1 MYFDEFDFEDEVLD
15 ALDAMRFEKCTPIQE
30 QTLQPLMDGRDL
42 IGVAQTGTGK
52 TAAYLLP
59 VLNRLCRG
67 GYPEDAINCVV
78 MAPTREL
85 AQQID
90 RQLEGFTYFM
100 NVSSVAVYGGN
111 DGQRYEQELRG
122 MSKGADIIVAT
133 PGRLISHINLGNI
146 DLSKV
151 SFFILDEADRMLD
164 MGFYSDIM
172 TIAKQLPKERQ
183 TMLFSAT
190 MPEEIRRLA
199 SEILNDPLQITLAL
213 AKPAEGITQQAYVCY
228 EGQKMGIINKIFD
241 TESSERVILFAS
253 RKTKV
258 KEIARAIRKHGFNV
272 GEMHSDLTQSERD
285 EIMFQYKSRKIDM
298 IVATDILARG
308 IDIDDIRIVINY
320 DVPRDCDDYIHRIG
334 RTARAGSKGRAITFV
349 SEEDQEFFR
358 RIEAFIEQ
366 EVPKLEVP
374 EELGEAPAYEPKK
387 KKAGARK
394 PAGKRGRGGKKNTNA
409 KAKGKGGGN
418 KEVNNEGKSES
429 KKESRGR
436 NRRRGD
442 KKREVAVDTNQATVV
457 TVAST
462 TPQPADA
469 PTVKSGEEKKKRRN
483 NRRYRRPKKTDKPNG
498 QPKGE

>member
-30 QTLQPLMDGRDL
+30 QTLQPLMDGHDL

-59 VLNRLCRG
+59 VLNKLCRG
-67 GYPEDAINCVV
+67 GYPEDAINCII

-100 NVSSVAVYGGN
+100 QVSSVAVYGGN

-122 MSKGADIIVAT
+122 MAKGADIIVAT

-164 MGFYSDIM
+164 MGFYNDIM
-172 TIAKQLPKERQ
+172 TIAKQMPKERQ

-199 SEILNDPLQITLAL
+199 GEILNNPTQITLAL
-213 AKPAEGITQQAYVCY
+213 AKPAEGITQQAFVCH
-228 EGQKMGIINKIFD
+228 EAQKMGIVSHIFES
-241 TESSERVILFAS
+241 ESSERVILFAS
-253 RKTKV
+253 RKSKV
-258 KEIARAIRKHGFNV
+258 KEIAIALKRRGFNV
-272 GEMHSDLTQSERD
+272 GEMHSDLSQSERD

-349 SEEDQEFFR
+349 SEEDQEFFK
-358 RIEAFIEQ
+358 RIEDFIEQ
-366 EVPKLEVP
+366 DVAKMDIPTSLGAAPEYAPEKHKASGKGGKSARGRKASRNSSKGGNSKRHSSANRRKKEIKETPRPKTEI
-374 EELGEAPAYEPKK
+374 EANENKTAVNKTDAQPSA
-387 KKAGARK
+387 ANG
-394 PAGKRGRGGKKNTNA
+394 GKRG
-409 KAKGKGGGN
+409 
-418 KEVNNEGKSES
+418 
-429 KKESRGR
+429 GR
-436 NRRRGD
+436 H
-442 KKREVAVDTNQATVV
+442 
-457 TVAST
+457 
-462 TPQPADA
+462 
-469 PTVKSGEEKKKRRN
+469 
-483 NRRYRRPKKTDKPNG
+483 RYRHPRKHINKNSKTD
-498 QPKGE
+498 

>member
-1 MYFDEFDFEDEVLD
+1 MYFTDFDFEDEVLD

-30 QTLQPLMDGRDL
+30 QTLQPLMEGRDL

-59 VLNRLCRG
+59 VLNKLCQG
-67 GYPEDAINCVV
+67 GYPEDSINCII
-78 MAPTREL
+78 MSPTREL

-190 MPEEIRRLA
+190 MPEEIRKLA
-199 SEILNDPLQITLAL
+199 SDILTDPLQITLAL
-213 AKPAEGITQQAYVCY
+213 AKPADGITQQAYICH
-228 EGQKMGIINKIFD
+228 EGQKLGILNSIFD
-241 TESSERVILFAS
+241 NESSERVILFAS

-258 KEIARAIRKHGFNV
+258 KEISHTLKKHGFNV
-272 GEMHSDLTQSERD
+272 GEMHSDLSQSERD

-334 RTARAGSKGRAITFV
+334 RTARAGTKGRAITLV
-349 SEEDQEFFR
+349 NVEDQEYFK
-358 RIEAFIEQ
+358 RIEDFIEQ
-366 EVPKLEVP
+366 DVPKMEMP
-374 EELGEAPAYEPKK
+374 AKLGEAPAYEPK
-387 KKAGARK
+387 
-394 PAGKRGRGGKKNTNA
+394 GKRKDGKGSKRGSKEKRDGNNRKRGGNRR
-409 KAKGKGGGN
+409 GN
-418 KEVNNEGKSES
+418 KSAGSEKPKSANS
-429 KKESRGR
+429 
-436 NRRRGD
+436 D
-442 KKREVAVDTNQATVV
+442 KPKTTKPVEAA
-457 TVAST
+457 T
-462 TPQPADA
+462 TPQDNVA
-469 PTVKSGEEKKKRRN
+469 KQQGEKPKRRRPHHRNKRRN
-483 NRRYRRPKKTDKPNG
+483 SAKGGDAAAQQQQTDNK
-498 QPKGE
+498 

>member
-30 QTLQPLMDGRDL
+30 QTLQPLMEGRDL

-67 GYPEDAINCVV
+67 EYPEDAINCII

-122 MSKGADIIVAT
+122 MAKGADIIVAT
-133 PGRLISHINLGNI
+133 PGRLISHITLGNI
-146 DLSKV
+146 DLSRV

-164 MGFYSDIM
+164 MGFYNDIM

-190 MPEEIRRLA
+190 MPAEIRKLA
-199 SEILNDPLQITLAL
+199 SDLLTDPLQVTLAL
-213 AKPAEGITQQAYVCY
+213 AKPADGITQQAYICH
-228 EGQKMGIINKIFD
+228 EGQKLGIINSIFD
-241 TESSERVILFAS
+241 KESSERVILFAS

-258 KEIARAIRKHGFNV
+258 KEIARTIRKHGFNV
-272 GEMHSDLTQSERD
+272 GEMHSDLTQAERD

-334 RTARAGSKGRAITFV
+334 RTARAGTKGRAITFV
-349 SEEDQEFFR
+349 SQEDQEFFK
-358 RIEAFIEQ
+358 RIEEFIEQ
-366 EVPKLEVP
+366 DVPKMEVPA
-374 EELGEAPAYEPKK
+374 ELGEAPAYEPKK
-387 KKAGARK
+387 KEKKGGSK
-394 PAGKRGRGGKKNTNA
+394 GRGGKGRN
-409 KAKGKGGGN
+409 GKGAKKQTGN
-418 KEVNNEGKSES
+418 DAQNG
-429 KKESRGR
+429 GR
-436 NRRRGD
+436 NRRGNGG
-442 KKREVAVDTNQATVV
+442 KNNKTEKTQAV
-457 TVAST
+457 
-462 TPQPADA
+462 TPQQPQAEN
-469 PTVKSGEEKKKRRN
+469 SGNGEAKKKN
-483 NRRYRRPKKTDKPNG
+483 NRRRHYRRPKKNNEGGVNK
-498 QPKGE
+498 E

>member
-30 QTLQPLMDGRDL
+30 QTLRPLMDGHDL

-59 VLNRLCRG
+59 VLNKLCRG
-67 GYPEDAINCVV
+67 GYPEDAINCII

-100 NVSSVAVYGGN
+100 QVSSVAVYGGN

-122 MSKGADIIVAT
+122 MAKGADIIVAT

-164 MGFYSDIM
+164 MGFYNDIM

-199 SEILNDPLQITLAL
+199 REILNNPVQITLAL
-213 AKPAEGITQQAYVCY
+213 AKPAEGITQQAFVCH
-228 EGQKMGIINKIFD
+228 EAQKMGIVSHIFES
-241 TESSERVILFAS
+241 ESSERVILFAS
-253 RKTKV
+253 RKSKV
-258 KEIARAIRKHGFNV
+258 KEIAIALKRRGFNV
-272 GEMHSDLTQSERD
+272 GEMHSDLSQSERD

-349 SEEDQEFFR
+349 SEEEQEFFK
-358 RIEAFIEQ
+358 RIEDFIEQ
-366 EVPKLEVP
+366 DVAKMDIPAALGSAP
-374 EELGEAPAYEPKK
+374 EYAPEKH
-387 KKAGARK
+387 KASVK
-394 PAGKRGRGGKKNTNA
+394 GKKS
-409 KAKGKGGGN
+409 AKGRNSSRNSSKGGSSKRRCGANRRN
-418 KEVNNEGKSES
+418 KEVKEMPSPKTGFEAGKNEAAAGEGAQQSDANGR
-429 KKESRGR
+429 KK
-436 NRRRGD
+436 
-442 KKREVAVDTNQATVV
+442 
-457 TVAST
+457 
-462 TPQPADA
+462 
-469 PTVKSGEEKKKRRN
+469 RN
-483 NRRYRRPKKTDKPNG
+483 NRRYRRPRKNFNQNDKTD
-498 QPKGE
+498 

>member
-1 MYFDEFDFEDEVLD
+1 MYFTDFDFEDEVLD

-59 VLNRLCRG
+59 VLNRLCQG
-67 GYPEDAINCVV
+67 GYPEDSINCVI

-122 MSKGADIIVAT
+122 MAKGADIIVAT

-164 MGFYSDIM
+164 MGFCNDIM

-190 MPEEIRRLA
+190 MPEEIRKLA
-199 SEILNDPLQITLAL
+199 RDILTDPLQITLAL
-213 AKPAEGITQQAYVCY
+213 AKPADGITQQAYICH
-228 EGQKMGIINKIFD
+228 EGQKLGILNSIFD
-241 TESSERVILFAS
+241 NESSERVILFAS

-258 KEIARAIRKHGFNV
+258 KEISHTLKKHGFNV
-272 GEMHSDLTQSERD
+272 GEMHSDLSQSERD

-334 RTARAGSKGRAITFV
+334 RTARAGTKGRAITLV
-349 SEEDQEFFR
+349 NVEDQEYFK
-358 RIEAFIEQ
+358 RIEDFIEQ
-366 EVPKLEVP
+366 DVPKMEVPSA
-374 EELGEAPAYEPKK
+374 LGEAPAYEPKSK
-387 KKAGARK
+387 QKG
-394 PAGKRGRGGKKNTNA
+394 GRNGR
-409 KAKGKGGGN
+409 GGN
-418 KEVNNEGKSES
+418 KEK
-429 KKESRGR
+429 
-436 NRRRGD
+436 
-442 KKREVAVDTNQATVV
+442 Q
-457 TVAST
+457 
-462 TPQPADA
+462 
-469 PTVKSGEEKKKRRN
+469 SGN
-483 NRRYRRPKKTDKPNG
+483 NRRKNNRKRGGNKPSGGEKPKAATPTAKSEKPKDAAPVATQQEGTPKQQSEKPKRRRPHHRRRKPSNA
-498 QPKGE
+498 KGGKGAAPVTENK

>member
-15 ALDAMRFEKCTPIQE
+15 ALDSMNFVKCTPIQE
-30 QTLQPLMDGRDL
+30 QTLEPLMAGRDL

-59 VLNRLCRG
+59 VLNRLCSG
-67 GYPEDAINCVV
+67 EYPEDAINCII

-100 NVSSVAVYGGN
+100 QVSSVAVYGGN

-133 PGRLISHINLGNI
+133 PGRLISHINLGNV

-164 MGFYSDIM
+164 MGFCNDIM

-199 SEILNDPLQITLAL
+199 KEILNDPVQITLAL

-258 KEIARAIRKHGFNV
+258 KEIARALRKHGFNV
-272 GEMHSDLTQSERD
+272 GEMHSDLSQSERD

-308 IDIDDIRIVINY
+308 IDIDDIRIVINF

-349 SEEDQEFFR
+349 SEDDQEFFG
-358 RIEAFIEQ
+358 RIEEFIEQ
-366 EVPKLEVP
+366 SVTKMEVPS
-374 EELGEAPAYEPKK
+374 ELGDTPAYEPKK
-387 KKAGARK
+387 RK
-394 PAGKRGRGGKKNTNA
+394 EKPRQGRGRG
-409 KAKGKGGGN
+409 KGKGEKRKNSGSNTGGEKRDNSEGRKSNTRRRKASSAPKEPKEKPVVSVESPKQPNETTQDAN
-418 KEVNNEGKSES
+418 KE
-429 KKESRGR
+429 
-436 NRRRGD
+436 
-442 KKREVAVDTNQATVV
+442 
-457 TVAST
+457 
-462 TPQPADA
+462 
-469 PTVKSGEEKKKRRN
+469 KKRRN
-483 NRRYRRPKKTDKPNG
+483 NRRRYRKPQKKENGNAQETPK
-498 QPKGE
+498 E

>member
-30 QTLQPLMDGRDL
+30 QTLQPLMEGRDL

-67 GYPEDAINCVV
+67 EYPEDAINCII

-122 MSKGADIIVAT
+122 MAKGADIIVAT
-133 PGRLISHINLGNI
+133 PGRLISHITLGNI
-146 DLSKV
+146 DLSRV

-164 MGFYSDIM
+164 MGFYNDIM

-190 MPEEIRRLA
+190 MPAEIRKLA
-199 SEILNDPLQITLAL
+199 SDLLTDPLQVTLAL
-213 AKPAEGITQQAYVCY
+213 AKPADGITQQAYICH
-228 EGQKMGIINKIFD
+228 EGQKLGIINSIFD
-241 TESSERVILFAS
+241 KESSERVILFAS

-258 KEIARAIRKHGFNV
+258 KEIARTIRKHGFNV
-272 GEMHSDLTQSERD
+272 GEMHSDLTQAERD
-285 EIMFQYKSRKIDM
+285 EIMFQYKSRKIDL

-334 RTARAGSKGRAITFV
+334 RTARAGTKGRAITFV
-349 SEEDQEFFR
+349 SQEDQEFFK
-358 RIEAFIEQ
+358 RIEDFIEQ
-366 EVPKLEVP
+366 DVPKMEVPA
-374 EELGEAPAYEPKK
+374 ELGEAPAYEPKK
-387 KKAGARK
+387 KEKKGGSK
-394 PAGKRGRGGKKNTNA
+394 GRGGKGRN
-409 KAKGKGGGN
+409 GKGAKKQTGN
-418 KEVNNEGKSES
+418 DAQKG
-429 KKESRGR
+429 GR
-436 NRRRGD
+436 NRRGNGG
-442 KKREVAVDTNQATVV
+442 KNNKTEKTPAV
-457 TVAST
+457 
-462 TPQPADA
+462 TPQQPQAEN
-469 PTVKSGEEKKKRRN
+469 SGNGEAKKKN
-483 NRRYRRPKKTDKPNG
+483 NRRRHYRRPKKNNEGGANK
-498 QPKGE
+498 E

>member
-1 MYFDEFDFEDEVLD
+1 MYFTDFDLEDEILD
-15 ALDAMRFEKCTPIQE
+15 ALDAMRFEECTPIQE
-30 QTLQPLMDGRDL
+30 QTIQPLLDGRDL

-59 VLNRLCRG
+59 VLNKLCQG
-67 GYPEDAINCVV
+67 GYPEDAINCVI

-100 NVSSVAVYGGN
+100 PVSGVAVYGGN

-122 MSKGADIIVAT
+122 MAKGTDIIVAT

-164 MGFYSDIM
+164 MGFYNDIM
-172 TIAKQLPKERQ
+172 TIAKQLPKNRQ

-199 SEILNDPLQITLAL
+199 SNILTDPLQVTLAL
-213 AKPAEGITQQAYVCY
+213 AKPADGITQQAYICH
-228 EGQKMGIINKIFD
+228 EGQKPGIIKNIFKN
-241 TESSERVILFAS
+241 ESSDRVILFAS

-258 KEIARAIRKHGFNV
+258 KEISLMLKKQGFNV
-272 GEMHSDLTQSERD
+272 GEMHSDLSQSERD
-285 EIMFQYKSRKIDM
+285 EIMYRYKSHKIEI

-334 RTARAGSKGRAITFV
+334 RTARAGTTGRAITFV
-349 SEEDQEFFR
+349 SEEDQPFFKQ
-358 RIEAFIEQ
+358 IEDFIEQ
-366 EVPKLEVP
+366 DVPKIAVP

-387 KKAGARK
+387 EKEKKGVGRNKQKKNNNGK
-394 PAGKRGRGGKKNTNA
+394 PYAKRG
-409 KAKGKGGGN
+409 KGKPQKPQNKGKQSAEKQQAEGN
-418 KEVNNEGKSES
+418 DEKQKPKS
-429 KKESRGR
+429 
-436 NRRRGD
+436 NHRRR
-442 KKREVAVDTNQATVV
+442 
-457 TVAST
+457 
-462 TPQPADA
+462 
-469 PTVKSGEEKKKRRN
+469 
-483 NRRYRRPKKTDKPNG
+483 YHRPKKQNG
-498 QPKGE
+498 ENKKTE

>member
-30 QTLQPLMDGRDL
+30 QTLQPLMEGRDL

-59 VLNRLCRG
+59 VLNKLCRG

-285 EIMFQYKSRKIDM
+285 EIMFQYKTRKIDM

-349 SEEDQEFFR
+349 SEEDQEFFG

-374 EELGEAPAYEPKK
+374 AELGEAPVYEPK

-394 PAGKRGRGGKKNTNA
+394 PAGKRGRGGKKNSNA
-409 KAKGKGGGN
+409 KAKGKSDG
-418 KEVNNEGKSES
+418 NNEDQGES
-429 KKESRGR
+429 KKGTRSR
-436 NRRRGD
+436 NRRRGESKSPKAVALQAPPAAD
-442 KKREVAVDTNQATVV
+442 KP
-457 TVAST
+457 T

-469 PTVKSGEEKKKRRN
+469 PIVKSGEEKKKRRN
-483 NRRYRRPKKTDKPNG
+483 NRRYRRPKKTDKPDG

>member
-15 ALDAMRFEKCTPIQE
+15 ALDSMNFVKCTPIQE
-30 QTLQPLMDGRDL
+30 QTLEPLMKGRDL

-67 GYPEDAINCVV
+67 EYPEDAINCII

-100 NVSSVAVYGGN
+100 QVSSVAVYGGN

-122 MSKGADIIVAT
+122 MAKGADIIVAT
-133 PGRLISHINLGNI
+133 PGRLISHINLGNV

-164 MGFYSDIM
+164 MGFCNDIM

-199 SEILNDPLQITLAL
+199 KEILNDPVQITLAL
-213 AKPAEGITQQAYVCY
+213 AKPAEGITQQAYVCH
-228 EGQKMGIINKIFD
+228 EGQKMGIINKIFE

-272 GEMHSDLTQSERD
+272 GEMHSDLSQSERD
-285 EIMFQYKSRKIDM
+285 EIMYQYKSRKIDM

-308 IDIDDIRIVINY
+308 IDIDDIRIVINF

-349 SEEDQEFFR
+349 SEEDQEFFG
-358 RIEAFIEQ
+358 RIEDFIEQ
-366 EVPKLEVP
+366 SVTKMEVPA
-374 EELGEAPAYEPKK
+374 ELGEAPAYDPKK
-387 KKAGARK
+387 KKQKKGARK
-394 PAGKRGRGGKKNTNA
+394 GRGRGGKKRPANSNT
-409 KAKGKGGGN
+409 GGD
-418 KEVNNEGKSES
+418 
-429 KKESRGR
+429 KKESNEGR
-436 NRRRGD
+436 KRNNRRR
-442 KKREVAVDTNQATVV
+442 KPSAAPKETKEKPLEPKENATQ
-457 TVAST
+457 SNE
-462 TPQPADA
+462 TPQEGN
-469 PTVKSGEEKKKRRN
+469 KEKKKRN
-483 NRRYRRPKKTDKPNG
+483 NRRRYRKPHKKEGGNAQETTK
-498 QPKGE
+498 E

>member
-1 MYFDEFDFEDEVLD
+1 L
-15 ALDAMRFEKCTPIQE
+15 L
-30 QTLQPLMDGRDL
+30 DGRDL

-59 VLNRLCRG
+59 VLNKLCQG
-67 GYPEDAINCVV
+67 GYPEDAINCVI

-100 NVSSVAVYGGN
+100 PVSGVAVYGGN

-122 MSKGADIIVAT
+122 MAKGADIIVAT

-164 MGFYSDIM
+164 MGFYNDIM
-172 TIAKQLPKERQ
+172 TIAKQLPKNRQ

-199 SEILNDPLQITLAL
+199 SNILTDPLQVTLAL
-213 AKPAEGITQQAYVCY
+213 AKPADGITQQAYICH
-228 EGQKMGIINKIFD
+228 EGQKPGIIKNIFKN
-241 TESSERVILFAS
+241 ESSDRVILFAS

-258 KEIARAIRKHGFNV
+258 KEISLMLKKQGFNV
-272 GEMHSDLTQSERD
+272 GEMHSDLSQSERD
-285 EIMFQYKSRKIDM
+285 EIMYRYKSHKIEI

-334 RTARAGSKGRAITFV
+334 RTARAGTTGRAITFV
-349 SEEDQEFFR
+349 SEEDQPFFKQ
-358 RIEAFIEQ
+358 IEDFIEQ
-366 EVPKLEVP
+366 DVPKIAVP

-387 KKAGARK
+387 EKEKKGEGRNKQKKNNNGK
-394 PAGKRGRGGKKNTNA
+394 PYAKRG
-409 KAKGKGGGN
+409 KGKPQKPQN
-418 KEVNNEGKSES
+418 KEKQPAEKQQAEGNGEKQKPKS
-429 KKESRGR
+429 
-436 NRRRGD
+436 NHRRRY
-442 KKREVAVDTNQATVV
+442 Q
-457 TVAST
+457 
-462 TPQPADA
+462 
-469 PTVKSGEEKKKRRN
+469 
-483 NRRYRRPKKTDKPNG
+483 RPKKQNG
-498 QPKGE
+498 ENKKTE

>member
-1 MYFDEFDFEDEVLD
+1 MPV
-15 ALDAMRFEKCTPIQE
+15 
-30 QTLQPLMDGRDL
+30 PLLDGRDL

-59 VLNRLCRG
+59 VLNKLCCG
-67 GYPEDAINCVV
+67 GYPEDAINCVI

-100 NVSSVAVYGGN
+100 PVSGVAVYGGN

-122 MSKGADIIVAT
+122 MAKGADIIVAT

-164 MGFYSDIM
+164 MGFYNDIM

-199 SEILNDPLQITLAL
+199 ANILTNPLQITLAL
-213 AKPAEGITQQAYVCY
+213 AKPADGITQQAYICH
-228 EGQKMGIINKIFD
+228 EGQKPGIIKDIFKD
-241 TESSERVILFAS
+241 ESSERVILFTS
-253 RKTKV
+253 RKNKV
-258 KEIARAIRKHGFNV
+258 REISLMLKKQGFNV
-272 GEMHSDLTQSERD
+272 GEMHSDLSQSERD
-285 EIMFQYKSRKIDM
+285 EIMFLYKSRKIDI

-334 RTARAGSKGRAITFV
+334 RTARAGTKGRAITFV
-349 SEEDQEFFR
+349 SEEDQEYFK
-358 RIEAFIEQ
+358 RIEDFIEQ

-374 EELGEAPAYEPKK
+374 AELGEAPAYEPNKK
-387 KKAGARK
+387 KEEKKRD
-394 PAGKRGRGGKKNTNA
+394 GKRGNGRNNRGGKRHNHKKNNHHQ
-409 KAKGKGGGN
+409 KGPKRTQ
-418 KEVNNEGKSES
+418 KSQ
-429 KKESRGR
+429 K
-436 NRRRGD
+436 
-442 KKREVAVDTNQATVV
+442 Q
-457 TVAST
+457 
-462 TPQPADA
+462 
-469 PTVKSGEEKKKRRN
+469 
-483 NRRYRRPKKTDKPNG
+483 
-498 QPKGE
+498 

>member
-1 MYFDEFDFEDEVLD
+1 MYFTDFDLEDEILD
-15 ALDAMRFEKCTPIQE
+15 ALDAMRFEECTPIQE
-30 QTLQPLMDGRDL
+30 QTIQPLLDGRDL

-59 VLNRLCRG
+59 VLNKLCQG
-67 GYPEDAINCVV
+67 GYPEDAINCVI

-100 NVSSVAVYGGN
+100 PVSGVAVYGGN

-122 MSKGADIIVAT
+122 MAKGADIIVAT

-164 MGFYSDIM
+164 MGFYNDIM
-172 TIAKQLPKERQ
+172 TIAKQLPKNRQ

-199 SEILNDPLQITLAL
+199 SNILTDPLQVTLAL
-213 AKPAEGITQQAYVCY
+213 AKPADGITQQAYICH
-228 EGQKMGIINKIFD
+228 EGQKPGIIKNIFKN
-241 TESSERVILFAS
+241 ESSDRVILFAS

-258 KEIARAIRKHGFNV
+258 KEISLMLKKQGFNV
-272 GEMHSDLTQSERD
+272 GEMHSDLSQSERD
-285 EIMFQYKSRKIDM
+285 EIMYRYKSHKIEI

-334 RTARAGSKGRAITFV
+334 RTARAGTTGRAITFV
-349 SEEDQEFFR
+349 SEEDQPFFKQ
-358 RIEAFIEQ
+358 IEDFIEQ
-366 EVPKLEVP
+366 DVPKIAVP

-387 KKAGARK
+387 EKEKKGEGRNKQKKNNNGK
-394 PAGKRGRGGKKNTNA
+394 PYAKRG
-409 KAKGKGGGN
+409 KGKPQKPQNKGKQSAEKQQAEGN
-418 KEVNNEGKSES
+418 GERQKPKNNH
-429 KKESRGR
+429 
-436 NRRRGD
+436 RRR
-442 KKREVAVDTNQATVV
+442 
-457 TVAST
+457 
-462 TPQPADA
+462 
-469 PTVKSGEEKKKRRN
+469 
-483 NRRYRRPKKTDKPNG
+483 YHRPKKQNG
-498 QPKGE
+498 ENKKTE

>member
-1 MYFDEFDFEDEVLD
+1 MYFTDFDFEDEVLD

-59 VLNRLCRG
+59 VLNRLCTG
-67 GYPEDAINCVV
+67 EYPEDAINCVI

-100 NVSSVAVYGGN
+100 QVSSVAVYGGN

-122 MSKGADIIVAT
+122 MAKGADIIVAT
-133 PGRLISHINLGNI
+133 PGRLISHITLGNI

-164 MGFYSDIM
+164 MGFCNDIM
-172 TIAKQLPKERQ
+172 TIAKQLPKKRQ

-190 MPEEIRRLA
+190 MPEEIRKLA
-199 SEILNDPLQITLAL
+199 SDLLTDPLQVTLAL
-213 AKPAEGITQQAYVCY
+213 AKPADGITQQAYICH
-228 EGQKMGIINKIFD
+228 EGQKLGIINSIFD
-241 TESSERVILFAS
+241 SESSERVILFAS

-258 KEIARAIRKHGFNV
+258 KEIARTIRKHGFNV
-272 GEMHSDLTQSERD
+272 GEMHSDLSQSERD
-285 EIMFQYKSRKIDM
+285 EIMYQYKSRKIDM

-334 RTARAGSKGRAITFV
+334 RTARAGTKGRAITFV
-349 SEEDQEFFR
+349 SQEDQEYFK
-358 RIEAFIEQ
+358 RIEDFIEQ
-366 EVPKLEVP
+366 DVPKMEVPA
-374 EELGEAPAYEPKK
+374 ELGEAPAYEPKK
-387 KKAGARK
+387 KE
-394 PAGKRGRGGKKNTNA
+394 KRG
-409 KAKGKGGGN
+409 AKGRNGRNRNTHGRSDRKGGG
-418 KEVNNEGKSES
+418 
-429 KKESRGR
+429 
-436 NRRRGD
+436 
-442 KKREVAVDTNQATVV
+442 
-457 TVAST
+457 
-462 TPQPADA
+462 
-469 PTVKSGEEKKKRRN
+469 KRRN
-483 NRRYRRPKKTDKPNG
+483 DKGEKNESKAPAAPKQKTEAQGASGDAPKKRDNRRHRHRRPKRENR
-498 QPKGE
+498 GENSNKE

>member
-30 QTLQPLMDGRDL
+30 QTLQPLMEGRDL

-59 VLNRLCRG
+59 VLNKLCRG
-67 GYPEDAINCVV
+67 GYPEDAINCIV

-100 NVSSVAVYGGN
+100 QVSSVAVYGGN

-164 MGFYSDIM
+164 MGFFNDIM

-199 SEILNDPLQITLAL
+199 GEILNDPLQITLAL
-213 AKPAEGITQQAYVCY
+213 AKPAEGITQQAYICH
-228 EGQKMGIINKIFD
+228 EGQKMGIINRIFE

-258 KEIARAIRKHGFNV
+258 KEIAREIRKHGFNV
-272 GEMHSDLTQSERD
+272 GEMHSDLSQSERD

-349 SEEDQEFFR
+349 SEEDQEFFG
-358 RIEAFIEQ
+358 RIEEFIEQ
-366 EVPKLEVP
+366 SVTKMDVPA
-374 EELGEAPAYEPKK
+374 ELGEAPAYEPKK
-387 KKAGARK
+387 KKQKNGAHRGKGRGSKAPRKSGGDNKKKENGNSKRHDAKHRK
-394 PAGKRGRGGKKNTNA
+394 PATAPQEPKEQPQGNGNA
-409 KAKGKGGGN
+409 PQGEN
-418 KEVNNEGKSES
+418 KE
-429 KKESRGR
+429 
-436 NRRRGD
+436 
-442 KKREVAVDTNQATVV
+442 
-457 TVAST
+457 
-462 TPQPADA
+462 
-469 PTVKSGEEKKKRRN
+469 KKRRN
-483 NRRYRRPKKTDKPNG
+483 YRRRYRKPKNNEGTALQEN
-498 QPKGE
+498 

>member
-1 MYFDEFDFEDEVLD
+1 MYFTDFDLEDEILD
-15 ALDAMRFEKCTPIQE
+15 ALDAMRFEECTPIQE
-30 QTLQPLMDGRDL
+30 QTIQPLLDGRDL

-59 VLNRLCRG
+59 VLNKLCQG
-67 GYPEDAINCVV
+67 GYPEDAINCVI

-100 NVSSVAVYGGN
+100 PVSGVAVYGGN

-122 MSKGADIIVAT
+122 MAKGADIIVAT

-164 MGFYSDIM
+164 MGFYNDIM
-172 TIAKQLPKERQ
+172 TIAKQLPKDRQ

-199 SEILNDPLQITLAL
+199 ANILTDPLQITLAL
-213 AKPAEGITQQAYVCY
+213 AKPADGITQQAYICH
-228 EGQKMGIINKIFD
+228 EGQKPGIIKDIFKN
-241 TESSERVILFAS
+241 ESSERVILFVS

-258 KEIARAIRKHGFNV
+258 KEISLMLKKQGFNV
-272 GEMHSDLTQSERD
+272 GEMHSDLSQSERD
-285 EIMFQYKSRKIDM
+285 EIMYQYKSHKIDI

-334 RTARAGSKGRAITFV
+334 RTARAGTTGRAITFV
-349 SEEDQEFFR
+349 SEEDQTFFKQ
-358 RIEAFIEQ
+358 IEDFIEQ
-366 EVPKLEVP
+366 DVPKIAVP
-374 EELGEAPAYEPKK
+374 AELGEAPAYEPKK
-387 KKAGARK
+387 
-394 PAGKRGRGGKKNTNA
+394 
-409 KAKGKGGGN
+409 
-418 KEVNNEGKSES
+418 
-429 KKESRGR
+429 
-436 NRRRGD
+436 
-442 KKREVAVDTNQATVV
+442 Q
-457 TVAST
+457 
-462 TPQPADA
+462 
-469 PTVKSGEEKKKRRN
+469 EEKKKTDRKNKQRKN
-483 NRRYRRPKKTDKPNG
+483 SHKPNAKKGNGKPHNTNKGKGNENKATTSKEDNGEKPKTKHNHRRRYHRPKKNNGENKP
-498 QPKGE
+498 KE

>member
-1 MYFDEFDFEDEVLD
+1 MYFTDFDLEDEILD
-15 ALDAMRFEKCTPIQE
+15 ALDAMRFEECTPIQE
-30 QTLQPLMDGRDL
+30 QTIQPLLDGRDL

-59 VLNRLCRG
+59 VLNKLCQG
-67 GYPEDAINCVV
+67 GYPEDAINCVI

-100 NVSSVAVYGGN
+100 PVSGVAVYGGN

-122 MSKGADIIVAT
+122 MAKGADIIVAT

-164 MGFYSDIM
+164 MGFYNDIM
-172 TIAKQLPKERQ
+172 TIAKQLPKNRQ

-199 SEILNDPLQITLAL
+199 SNILTDPLQVTLAL
-213 AKPAEGITQQAYVCY
+213 AKPADGITQQAYICH
-228 EGQKMGIINKIFD
+228 EGQKPGIIKNIFKN
-241 TESSERVILFAS
+241 ESSDRVILFAS

-258 KEIARAIRKHGFNV
+258 KEISLMLKKQGFNV
-272 GEMHSDLTQSERD
+272 GEMHSDLSQSERD
-285 EIMFQYKSRKIDM
+285 EIMYRYKSHKIEI

-334 RTARAGSKGRAITFV
+334 RTARAGTTGRAITFV
-349 SEEDQEFFR
+349 SEEDQPFFKQ
-358 RIEAFIEQ
+358 IEDFIEQ
-366 EVPKLEVP
+366 DVPKIAVP

-387 KKAGARK
+387 EKEKKGVGRNKQKKNNNGK
-394 PAGKRGRGGKKNTNA
+394 PYAKRG
-409 KAKGKGGGN
+409 KGKPQKPQNKGKQSAEKQQAEGN
-418 KEVNNEGKSES
+418 GEKQKPKS
-429 KKESRGR
+429 
-436 NRRRGD
+436 NHRRR
-442 KKREVAVDTNQATVV
+442 
-457 TVAST
+457 
-462 TPQPADA
+462 
-469 PTVKSGEEKKKRRN
+469 
-483 NRRYRRPKKTDKPNG
+483 YHRPKKQNG
-498 QPKGE
+498 ENKKTE

>member
-1 MYFDEFDFEDEVLD
+1 MYFTDFDLEDEILD
-15 ALDAMRFEKCTPIQE
+15 ALDAMRFEECTPIQE
-30 QTLQPLMDGRDL
+30 QTIQPLLDGRDL

-59 VLNRLCRG
+59 VLNKLCQG
-67 GYPEDAINCVV
+67 GYPEDAINCVI

-100 NVSSVAVYGGN
+100 PVSGVAVYGGN

-122 MSKGADIIVAT
+122 MAKGADIIVAT

-164 MGFYSDIM
+164 MGFYNDIM
-172 TIAKQLPKERQ
+172 TIAKQLPKNRQ

-199 SEILNDPLQITLAL
+199 SNILTDPLQVTLAL
-213 AKPAEGITQQAYVCY
+213 AKPADGITQQAYICH
-228 EGQKMGIINKIFD
+228 EGQKPGIIKNIFKN
-241 TESSERVILFAS
+241 ESSDRVILFAS

-258 KEIARAIRKHGFNV
+258 KEISLMLKKQGFNV
-272 GEMHSDLTQSERD
+272 GEMHSDLSQSERD
-285 EIMFQYKSRKIDM
+285 EIMYRYKSHKIEI

-334 RTARAGSKGRAITFV
+334 RTARAGTTGRAITFV
-349 SEEDQEFFR
+349 SEEDQPFFKQ
-358 RIEAFIEQ
+358 IEDFIEQ
-366 EVPKLEVP
+366 DVPKIAVP

-387 KKAGARK
+387 EKEKKGEGRRK
-394 PAGKRGRGGKKNTNA
+394 QKKGNNGKPYA
-409 KAKGKGGGN
+409 KKGKGKPQKPQN
-418 KEVNNEGKSES
+418 KEKQPAEKQQAEGNGEKQKPKNNH
-429 KKESRGR
+429 
-436 NRRRGD
+436 RRR
-442 KKREVAVDTNQATVV
+442 
-457 TVAST
+457 
-462 TPQPADA
+462 
-469 PTVKSGEEKKKRRN
+469 
-483 NRRYRRPKKTDKPNG
+483 YHRPKKQNG
-498 QPKGE
+498 ENKKTE